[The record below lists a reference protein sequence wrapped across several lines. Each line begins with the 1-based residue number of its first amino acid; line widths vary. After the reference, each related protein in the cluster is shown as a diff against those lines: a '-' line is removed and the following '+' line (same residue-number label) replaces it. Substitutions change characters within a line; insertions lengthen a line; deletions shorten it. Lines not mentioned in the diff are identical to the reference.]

1 MKSRE
6 EIRDDLPLYALGALD
21 ADERAAVDA
30 ALAAGDAELA
40 GELREWTELVGL
52 MALAAPAAAPPDIR
66 AALLARV
73 HGGAA
78 PIAGAPRV
86 ARRRL
91 GWAVPFAAAAMALF
105 AIAGYREI
113 GFRAER
119 ARAVETVAALRRAL
133 DAGQREIAAGRAAL
147 AQREADVGGLRA
159 ALAQAEA
166 ALAVVQQPR
175 LQMVSL
181 RETKDAPPAAGHVLL
196 SPPTGKALF
205 YAFDLPRVPD
215 DKVYELWWIT
225 EKEGPV
231 RAGIFHPDERGLGRV
246 EAVLPTDAGA
256 LQAAAVTI
264 EAAGGV
270 PKPAGPTVLLGKL

>member
-1 MKSRE
+1 MKSRD
-6 EIRDDLPLYALGALD
+6 EIRDDLPLYALGALE
-21 ADERAAVDA
+21 ADERAAVEA
-30 ALAAGDAELA
+30 ALAEGDAELA
-40 GELREWTELVGL
+40 GELREWSELVGL
-52 MALAAPAAAPPDIR
+52 MALEAPAAAPPDIG
-66 AALLARV
+66 AALLARAR
-73 HGGAA
+73 GAA
-78 PIAGAPRV
+78 APSAPRV

-119 ARAVETVAALRRAL
+119 ARTVETIVALRRAL
-133 DAGQREIAAGRAAL
+133 DAGQNEIAAGRAAL

-166 ALAVVQQPR
+166 ELAVVQQPR

-225 EKEGPV
+225 EKQGPV
-231 RAGIFHPDERGLGRV
+231 RAGIFQPDERGLSRV
-246 EAVLPTDAGA
+246 EAVMPSDAGV